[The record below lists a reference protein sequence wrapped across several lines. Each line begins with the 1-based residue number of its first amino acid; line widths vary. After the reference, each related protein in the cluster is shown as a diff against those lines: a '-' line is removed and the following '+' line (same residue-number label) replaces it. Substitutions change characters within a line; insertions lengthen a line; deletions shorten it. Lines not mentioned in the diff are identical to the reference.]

1 MIDLIFKK
9 EAYQIIGLAMEVH
22 RNLGKGFSEV
32 VYKDALEHEFNNS
45 NILYEREKKY
55 KIKYRNIILSH
66 YYYADFVV
74 FDKIILEAKC
84 VSGIVDEHINQTL
97 NYLAVSNCKLGLIVN
112 FSKQSLEYQ
121 RVIL

>member
-1 MIDLIFKK
+1 
-9 EAYQIIGLAMEVH
+9 MEVH
-22 RNLGKGFSEV
+22 RNLGKGFSEI
-32 VYKDALEHEFNNS
+32 VYKDALEYEFNKS

-55 KIKYRNIILSH
+55 KIKYNDIILPH

-84 VSGIVDEHINQTL
+84 VSAIVDEHINQTL
-97 NYLAVSNCKLGLIVN
+97 NYLAVSKCKLGLIVN
-112 FSKQSLEYQ
+112 FSKQSLEYK